1 MGRALGPYEYGVFGS
16 LFAIS
21 YIIFVLTQTIQTG
34 SARFVSKFVGE
45 HQNKKINVFARGLLK
60 RMFILGI
67 SLFIFIVLLSG
78 PITSFLKI
86 DSIYPVIIL
95 ASIFI
100 FSTLLPVNLGIIQ
113 GLENFKS
120 LGFNTIINFL
130 SKLVLGIFLV
140 WIGFGV
146 NGAIGGVVLGFLVAL
161 LFSFVP
167 LKNYFRAKN
176 LNEKKFN
183 FSELYVYSFPTII
196 AMFCFSVPS
205 NVDVI
210 IAKHFFTSQ
219 IAGIYTAVT
228 VLGKII
234 LFVPGAIAIVMFPKI
249 SRLYTEKKDTGYV
262 LNISLIYT
270 GILAGIIAMGYWF
283 FPYLAIRI
291 PYGIDYIEAVPYLR
305 LYGIAMFF
313 FSLTVVLMRY
323 SLAINHLRYVYL
335 LLFFTLTEIGLLSI
349 FHDSLMMMVEILLI
363 VNILLFLSSYIY
375 LTIVRK
381 RILINQE

>member
-34 SARFVSKFVGE
+34 SARFVSKFIGE
-45 HQNKKINVFARGLLK
+45 NQNKKINVFARGLLK
-60 RMFILGI
+60 RMFLLGI
-67 SLFIFIVLLSG
+67 TLFIFIVLISG
-78 PITSFLKI
+78 PIASFLKI

-100 FSTLLPVNLGIIQ
+100 FSTLLPVNLGILQ
-113 GLENFKS
+113 GLENFIS
-120 LGFNTIINFL
+120 LGFATIIIFL
-130 SKLVLGIFLV
+130 AKLILGILLV

-161 LFSFVP
+161 IFSYIP
-167 LKNYFRAKN
+167 LKKYFLQKN
-176 LNEKKFN
+176 IKEEKFN

-249 SRLYTEKKDTGYV
+249 SRLYTEKKDTSYV

-270 GILAGIIAMGYWF
+270 GILAGIIALGYWF
-283 FPYLAIRI
+283 FPYLAITI
-291 PYGIDYIEAVPYLR
+291 PYGVDYIEAVPILR

-323 SLAINHLRYVYL
+323 SLAINHLKYVYL
-335 LLFFTLTEIGLLSI
+335 LIFFTLTEIGLLSI

-363 VNILLFLSSYIY
+363 VNIILFLSSYIY

-381 RILINQE
+381 KIQINQE